1 MYSLL
6 SPQLQQQYYE
16 IECICSGLGGAEL
29 LSAQSRYKWISSVCL
44 FTNQHQHTECMN
56 QTISTAISTL
66 SIHHLHTIYT
76 LSTQYLHKNCMN
88 QIIRNNM
95 NTVFR
100 SCTDRTEHHG
110 HLNDRQI
117 EKCWIK
123 NYNSWSIQ
131 SGTLQ
136 NKNVWFLK
144 LYENSL
150 VVQSKIWWEIDS
162 VKIWKLSLSGVGCML

>member
-1 MYSLL
+1 MFQLALYSLL
-6 SPQLQQQYYE
+6 SPQLQQQQQHYE

-66 SIHHLHTIYT
+66 STQYLHLHTIYT

-88 QIIRNNM
+88 KMNMNNNM

-117 EKCWIK
+117 EKC
-123 NYNSWSIQ
+123 
-131 SGTLQ
+131 
-136 NKNVWFLK
+136 
-144 LYENSL
+144 
-150 VVQSKIWWEIDS
+150 
-162 VKIWKLSLSGVGCML
+162 